1 MIWENEF
8 TGARAESED
17 PPGPGWVEVPDPDVI
32 LSLNERET
40 LAVKKIL
47 ELLTSSLAS
56 VRESYEVSK
65 IPTSIEAI
73 ALQACADQAK
83 IRLLKEILRRLGE

>member
-32 LSLNERET
+32 LSVNERET
-40 LAVKKIL
+40 PAIKRIL
-47 ELLTSSLAS
+47 NLLNASLQQSRVEL
-56 VRESYEVSK
+56 ES
-65 IPTSIEAI
+65 INPNDIEFTAMKAGAGI
-73 ALQACADQAK
+73 AK